1 MRHNRCLYN
10 HLLLQPLVQQPARA
24 ARRVQR
30 LLVRRVR
37 AQHLQKEAC
46 GVSSFIPEA
55 NRSQISEPY

>member
-1 MRHNRCLYN
+1 
-10 HLLLQPLVQQPARA
+10 
-24 ARRVQR
+24 VQR

-46 GVSSFIPEA
+46 GVNSFIPEA